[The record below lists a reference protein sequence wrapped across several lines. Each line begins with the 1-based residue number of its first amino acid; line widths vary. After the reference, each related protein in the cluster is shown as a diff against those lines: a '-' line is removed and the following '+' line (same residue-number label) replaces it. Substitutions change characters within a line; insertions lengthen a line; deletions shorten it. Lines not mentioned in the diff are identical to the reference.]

1 MADAIE
7 FTLDAEHADDRWDR
21 AIRAALVA
29 RGHDASVREIRAG
42 LKANEIQ
49 VGGRRVA
56 AGDRAEA
63 GAVVVIR
70 RTLRAQARVRPDA
83 SLLDRV
89 VRIHEDDEL
98 LVLAK
103 PSGLPTTPVHPDE
116 IGTLLNAAVALCPA
130 IADAGPPLEGGA
142 VHRLDTATSGVVLFA
157 KTKRA
162 RAELREAFRA
172 HRVEKVYDAIVDG
185 DLDAV
190 FANGA
195 VTVEAGIVNAG
206 PRVRV
211 GDGPDALPARSR
223 VERAAGAT
231 RGARAHDDGTSASAA
246 PTSDHDTTTTRSRGA
261 SANAAHRYAT
271 PKDGAPASTDG
282 AAANA
287 HDAGDNAT
295 RAPASSDP
303 TTGRSAAHH
312 DATPAGKAGD
322 ATGRT
327 RARRAT
333 PKAHDATKA
342 AGTVGA
348 SASAADGDM
357 TTDASPSFERR
368 AVGLVC
374 VTTRFGR
381 RHQVRVHLAHLG
393 LPILGDTTY
402 GGTEAA
408 RLALHARRLV
418 LADGR
423 VFEAPWP
430 DDLRRL
436 LRQSQWPA

>member
-63 GAVVVIR
+63 GAVVVVR
-70 RTLRAQARVRPDA
+70 RTLRAQARVRPDP
-83 SLLDRV
+83 SLLGRV
-89 VRIHEDDEL
+89 VRLHEDDAL

-211 GDGPDALPARSR
+211 GDGPDALPARSY
-223 VERAAGAT
+223 VERAAEGAT
-231 RGARAHDDGTSASAA
+231 RSAPDDEGTRARITPPSGYETAAGPRGVAHGDAKPA
-246 PTSDHDTTTTRSRGA
+246 
-261 SANAAHRYAT
+261 Y
-271 PKDGAPASTDG
+271 GAPAATD
-282 AAANA
+282 
-287 HDAGDNAT
+287 DATTPDKSAS
-295 RAPASSDP
+295 RAPASGLASDRDATTNDNSTRAETPSAREATASDRDATTNDNSARAAPPSARDATASDRDARTSDNSAGAAARPGLDATASDRDP
-303 TTGRSAAHH
+303 TTNDS
-312 DATPAGKAGD
+312 
-322 ATGRT
+322 
-327 RARRAT
+327 
-333 PKAHDATKA
+333 
-342 AGTVGA
+342 
-348 SASAADGDM
+348 
-357 TTDASPSFERR
+357 
-368 AVGLVC
+368 
-374 VTTRFGR
+374 
-381 RHQVRVHLAHLG
+381 
-393 LPILGDTTY
+393 
-402 GGTEAA
+402 
-408 RLALHARRLV
+408 
-418 LADGR
+418 
-423 VFEAPWP
+423 
-430 DDLRRL
+430 
-436 LRQSQWPA
+436 